1 MAEKP
6 EKVAKVST
14 KKGDKKRK
22 RQEGDESSTRE
33 SASKPEANVASESAD
48 GPSRKKSK
56 NKKKKEGDSKSSELE
71 VKKTSPADGIDESI
85 GTKDGRLVADY
96 LMQKAK
102 KHNKDLTAMELSD
115 MIVPGEEHRLVQS
128 PNDVY

>member
-1 MAEKP
+1 MVEKP

-71 VKKTSPADGIDESI
+71 VKKTSPADSIDESI